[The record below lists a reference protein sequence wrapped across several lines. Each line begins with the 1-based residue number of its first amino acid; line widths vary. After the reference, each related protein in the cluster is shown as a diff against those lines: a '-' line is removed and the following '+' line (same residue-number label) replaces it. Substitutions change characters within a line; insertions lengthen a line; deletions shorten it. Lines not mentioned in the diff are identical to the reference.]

1 MKKLIPAFTVAFAS
15 ATFLAACGSSDSGSN
30 QDAADQKLNVYT
42 STFATAAIAKE
53 IGGVDVDVKMI
64 VPPGADPHS
73 YEPTS
78 KQLTEI
84 AQGDLFL
91 LTGTTLEPYSE
102 KIKASLKGNDV
113 RFIETSKGIDLLEA
127 SATVHVHGE
136 TDAHDEEHAHEDEHA
151 EDEHTE
157 DEHSEEEHDHGKY
170 DPHVWLDPNNA
181 KMMAQSISTALAKEV
196 PDKKATF
203 EKNLAEFDTQ
213 ADELDQNLQ
222 QAVADG
228 SKKELLVTHA
238 AYGYLAERY
247 GFSQLPIAGIS
258 PSDEPS
264 QKELAALVK
273 EAKLHDLKYIAFE
286 ETVSP
291 KVARVIQ
298 QEIGAEAI
306 TIHNLESVT
315 KEQQDASYFDL
326 MNENVTTLKKALQ

>member
-1 MKKLIPAFTVAFAS
+1 MKKLITAFTVATMSAS
-15 ATFLAACGSSDSGSN
+15 LLAACGSSSSSDSSDDG
-30 QDAADQKLNVYT
+30 KLQVYT

-53 IGGVDVDVKMI
+53 IGGKDVQVEMI

-73 YEPTS
+73 YEPTP
-78 KQLTEI
+78 KQLTTI
-84 AQGDLFL
+84 AKADLFL

-102 KIKASLKGNDV
+102 KIKESLAGNSI
-113 RFIETSKGIDLLEA
+113 RFVETSKNIDLLEA
-127 SATVHVHGE
+127 SASLHTHEEDG
-136 TDAHDEEHAHEDEHA
+136 HDDHDDHEAEEA
-151 EDEHTE
+151 
-157 DEHSEEEHDHGKY
+157 SHDHGQY

-181 KMMAQSISTALAKEV
+181 KKMADSITTALAEEA
-196 PDKKATF
+196 PDRKDAF
-203 EKNLAEFDTQ
+203 EKNLALFNKQ

-222 QAVADG
+222 KAVDSG

-247 GFSQLPIAGIS
+247 GFEQLPIAGIS

-264 QKELAALVK
+264 QKQLAAIVK
-273 EAKLHDLKYIAFE
+273 EAKLHDLHYIAFE

-298 QEIGAEAI
+298 KEIGAESI

-315 KEQQDASYFDL
+315 KEQQDQSYFDL
-326 MNENVTTLKKALQ
+326 MNENVTTLKQALQ

>member
-1 MKKLIPAFTVAFAS
+1 MKKLLSAFTVAFAG
-15 ATFLAACGSSDSGSN
+15 AAFLAACGSSEST
-30 QDAADQKLNVYT
+30 QDAADQNLRVYT
-42 STFATAAIAKE
+42 STFATAAIARE
-53 IGGVDVDVKMI
+53 IGGTDIDVQMI
-64 VPPGADPHS
+64 VPSGADPHS

-91 LTGTTLEPYSE
+91 LTGTTLEPYSK

-113 RFIETSKGIDLLEA
+113 RFVETSKGIDLLEA
-127 SATVHVHGE
+127 NATLHEHEGH
-136 TDAHDEEHAHEDEHA
+136 TDDHAA
-151 EDEHTE
+151 
-157 DEHSEEEHDHGKY
+157 EEHDHGKF

-181 KMMAQSISTALAKEV
+181 KVMAQSITTALAKEV
-196 PDKKATF
+196 PAKKATF
-203 EKNLAEFDTQ
+203 EKNLTAFNGE
-213 ADELDQNLQ
+213 ADKLDQNLQ

-264 QKELAALVK
+264 QKQLAAIVK

-315 KEQQDASYFDL
+315 KAQQNASYFDL
-326 MNENVTTLKKALQ
+326 MNENVATLKQALQ

>member
-1 MKKLIPAFTVAFAS
+1 MKKLLSAFTVAFAG
-15 ATFLAACGSSDSGSN
+15 AAFLAGCGSSESN
-30 QDAADQKLNVYT
+30 QDAADQKLRVYT
-42 STFATAAIAKE
+42 STFATAAIARE
-53 IGGVDVDVKMI
+53 IGGTDIDVQMI
-64 VPPGADPHS
+64 VPSGADPHS

-91 LTGTTLEPYSE
+91 LTGTTLEPYSK

-113 RFIETSKGIDLLEA
+113 RFVETSKGIDLLEA
-127 SATVHVHGE
+127 NATLH
-136 TDAHDEEHAHEDEHA
+136 EHEGHADEHA
-151 EDEHTE
+151 A
-157 DEHSEEEHDHGKY
+157 EEHDHGKF

-181 KMMAQSISTALAKEV
+181 KVMAQSITTALAKEV
-196 PDKKATF
+196 PAKKATF
-203 EKNLAEFDTQ
+203 EKNLTAFNGE
-213 ADELDQNLQ
+213 ADKLDQNLQ

-264 QKELAALVK
+264 QKQLAAIVK

-315 KEQQDASYFDL
+315 KAQQNASYFDL
-326 MNENVTTLKKALQ
+326 MNENVATLKQALQ

>member
-1 MKKLIPAFTVAFAS
+1 MKKLLSAFTVAFAS
-15 ATFLAACGSSDSGSN
+15 AAFLAACGSSESS
-30 QDAADQKLNVYT
+30 QDATDQKLRVYT

-53 IGGVDVDVKMI
+53 IGGTDIDVKMI

-91 LTGTTLEPYSE
+91 LTGTTLEPYSK

-113 RFIETSKGIDLLEA
+113 RFVETSKGIDLLEA
-127 SATVHVHGE
+127 NATLHEHEG
-136 TDAHDEEHAHEDEHA
+136 HDDHADEHA
-151 EDEHTE
+151 
-157 DEHSEEEHDHGKY
+157 EEEHDHGKY

-196 PDKKATF
+196 PDKKAAF
-203 EKNLAEFDTQ
+203 EKKLATFNTQ
-213 ADELDQNLQ
+213 ADALDQNLQ
-222 QAVADG
+222 QAVDKG

-264 QKELAALVK
+264 QKQLAALVK

-315 KEQQDASYFDL
+315 KEQQNASYFDL
-326 MNENVTTLKKALQ
+326 MNENVTTLKQALQ

>member
-1 MKKLIPAFTVAFAS
+1 MKKLIPALTVAFAS
-15 ATFLAACGSSDSGSN
+15 ATFLAACGSADSGSN

-53 IGGVDVDVKMI
+53 IGGADVDVKMI

-136 TDAHDEEHAHEDEHA
+136 ADAHDEEHAHEDEHA
-151 EDEHTE
+151 EDEHA
-157 DEHSEEEHDHGKY
+157 EEGHDHGKY